1 MAALYR
7 VAATTGRRSPTT
19 FHRLKF
25 VPFSLNRTGYF
36 SGPGAGCN
44 TPPVAPL
51 PQFQE
56 FARFAGLCGN
66 AKTKITISTT
76 KAAEAE

>member
-1 MAALYR
+1 
-7 VAATTGRRSPTT
+7 VQ
-19 FHRLKF
+19 
-25 VPFSLNRTGYF
+25 
-36 SGPGAGCN
+36 
-44 TPPVAPL
+44 PPVMVAPL
-51 PQFQE
+51 PPVQA